1 MKDNIQLADFTL
13 ANRVLFEKLVDAIYQ
28 VDNTCSVYLKGEYE
42 VERDRHVETMRMGLH
57 DIEAALR
64 EVHWHG

>member
-1 MKDNIQLADFTL
+1 MKDNVQLADFTL
-13 ANRVLFEKLVDAIYQ
+13 AHRVLFEKLVDVIYQ
-28 VDNTCSVYLKGEYE
+28 VDNTCSVYLKDEYE
-42 VERDRHVETMRMGLH
+42 VERDRYIETLRADLH